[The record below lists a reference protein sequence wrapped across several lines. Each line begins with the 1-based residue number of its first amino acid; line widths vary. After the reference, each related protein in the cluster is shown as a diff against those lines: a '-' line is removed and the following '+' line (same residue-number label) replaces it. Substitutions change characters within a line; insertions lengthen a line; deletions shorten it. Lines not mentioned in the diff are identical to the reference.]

1 MTTPAYLFTNDEER
15 RIQAA
20 EELLDGGTMRV
31 LDGLGLAPGWRCLE
45 VGAGGGSIARWLAR
59 RVSPSGEVV
68 ATDLNTHAFDGGT
81 DPELVVRQHDI
92 VQDPLEESAFDLV
105 HARLVLEHL
114 PERDAVLAKLVRALR
129 PGGWLVLEDAD
140 EVAAT
145 PVSSLGA
152 AEYQRVT
159 AVRLHEFSGNGFDG
173 TFGRRLPQLLRAQG
187 LVGVANEG
195 RLWIMEGGSAS
206 ARWLQLSLRHLRTRL
221 VGPGK
226 LSEGEMDRMLSV
238 LEDPAWAG
246 LSLTIFAVWG
256 QRPA

>member
-1 MTTPAYLFTNDEER
+1 
-15 RIQAA
+15 
-20 EELLDGGTMRV
+20 
-31 LDGLGLAPGWRCLE
+31 
-45 VGAGGGSIARWLAR
+45 
-59 RVSPSGEVV
+59 
-68 ATDLNTHAFDGGT
+68 
-81 DPELVVRQHDI
+81 
-92 VQDPLEESAFDLV
+92 
-105 HARLVLEHL
+105 
-114 PERDAVLAKLVRALR
+114 
-129 PGGWLVLEDAD
+129 
-140 EVAAT
+140 
-145 PVSSLGA
+145 
-152 AEYQRVT
+152 
-159 AVRLHEFSGNGFDG
+159 
-173 TFGRRLPQLLRAQG
+173 PQLLRAQG